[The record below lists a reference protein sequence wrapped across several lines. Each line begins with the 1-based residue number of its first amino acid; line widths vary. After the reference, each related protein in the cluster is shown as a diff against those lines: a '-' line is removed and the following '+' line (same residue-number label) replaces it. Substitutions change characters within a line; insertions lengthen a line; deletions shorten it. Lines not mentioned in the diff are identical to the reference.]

1 MTQIDFRYLTNLL
14 TPRHAATVDD
24 PAERNRLAGMVDTET
39 SEYIAG
45 FISQAGR
52 VLGEAMESGETV
64 LYESDIT
71 VDADGDWEP
80 GAPSRMWMVTAG
92 TQRKDVFDDAARLFL
107 AHCLRTGAASQFC
120 GWRDRVVAIV
130 PEEVGPKESKII
142 RTLADGGIEVVHTY
156 TVLDAY
162 GTYARW
168 VTDLALEY
176 GSGDEA
182 IASDTPR
189 PPGMARSVVSA
200 WLMREAGEAQL
211 QQARGSLK
219 FGLAGYARVPSEELP
234 IAELARSLYTD
245 RANLT
250 KVIKAAEKDARI
262 TGILD
267 AIASGDTDRIITTLR
282 NGLSGR
288 ASPERG

>member
-1 MTQIDFRYLTNLL
+1 MTRVDFRYLADLL

-24 PAERNRLAGMVDTET
+24 PAVRNRLAGLVDTGT

-52 VLGEAMESGETV
+52 VLGEAVKSGETV

-71 VDADGDWEP
+71 LDADGGWEP
-80 GAPSRMWMVTAG
+80 GTPSRMWIATAG
-92 TQRKDVFDDAARLFL
+92 TRREDVFDDAARIFL
-107 AHCLRTGAASQFC
+107 AQSLRTGAASQFC

-142 RTLADGGIEVVHTY
+142 RTLAGGGIEVVHTY

-176 GSGDEA
+176 GSGDQA

-189 PPGMARSVVSA
+189 PPGMAQSVVSA

-211 QQARGSLK
+211 QQARHSLK

-282 NGLSGR
+282 NG
-288 ASPERG
+288 

>member
-1 MTQIDFRYLTNLL
+1 MTHPDLKYLAAVL

-24 PAERNRLAGMVDTET
+24 PAVRERLAGLVDADT
-39 SEYIAG
+39 SEHVAG
-45 FISQAGR
+45 FISQTGR
-52 VLGEAMESGETV
+52 VLADAVESGETV
-64 LYESDIT
+64 LYETAIT

-80 GAPSRMWMVTAG
+80 GPPSRIWLVASG
-92 TQRKDVFDDAARLFL
+92 SRRKDVFDDTARLFL
-107 AHCLRTGAASQFC
+107 AQSLRTGAASQFC

-142 RTLADGGIEVVHTY
+142 RTLDDGGIEITHTY
-156 TVLDAY
+156 NVLDAY
-162 GTYARW
+162 GTYSRW

-176 GSGDEA
+176 GSGDDALASETPQPPA
-182 IASDTPR
+182 I
-189 PPGMARSVVSA
+189 ARSVVSA

-211 QQARGSLK
+211 QQARYSLK
-219 FGLAGYARVPSEELP
+219 FGLAGYARVPSNELP

-267 AIASGDTDRIITTLR
+267 AIVSGDTDRIITTLR
-282 NGLSGR
+282 NT
-288 ASPERG
+288 

>member
-1 MTQIDFRYLTNLL
+1 MTRIDFRYLTELL
-14 TPRHAATVDD
+14 TPRHAAPVD
-24 PAERNRLAGMVDTET
+24 PAEHNRLAGLVDTDT
-39 SEYIAG
+39 SEYITG

-52 VLGEAMESGETV
+52 VLGESVGSSETV
-64 LYESDIT
+64 LYECDIT
-71 VDADGDWEP
+71 VDTEGDWES
-80 GAPSRMWMVTAG
+80 GAPSRMWMVAAG
-92 TQRKDVFDDAARLFL
+92 TRREDVYDDTARLFL
-107 AHCLRTGAASQFC
+107 AQSLRNGAASQFC
-120 GWRDRVVAIV
+120 GWQDRVVAIV

-142 RTLADGGIEVVHTY
+142 RTLAGGDIEVVHTY
-156 TVLDAY
+156 NVLDAY

-189 PPGMARSVVSA
+189 PPGLARPVVSA

-211 QQARGSLK
+211 QQARYSLK
-219 FGLAGYARVPSEELP
+219 FGLAGYSRMPSEELP

-250 KVIKAAEKDARI
+250 KVIKDAEKDARI

-267 AIASGDTDRIITTLR
+267 AIASGDSNRIITTLR
-282 NGLSGR
+282 NG
-288 ASPERG
+288 

>member
-1 MTQIDFRYLTNLL
+1 MAQVDFRYLTDLL
-14 TPRHAATVDD
+14 TPRHATAVDD
-24 PAERNRLAGMVDTET
+24 PTERNRLAGLVDTDT

-45 FISQAGR
+45 FISQTGR
-52 VLGEAMESGETV
+52 VLGESMKSGETV
-64 LYESDIT
+64 LHESDIIL
-71 VDADGDWEP
+71 DADGGWEP
-80 GAPSRMWMVTAG
+80 GTPSRMWIVSEG
-92 TQRKDVFDDAARLFL
+92 TRREDVFDDAARVFL
-107 AHCLRTGAASQFC
+107 AHSLLTGAASQFC
-120 GWRDRVVAIV
+120 GWRERVVAIV

-211 QQARGSLK
+211 QQARHSLK
-219 FGLAGYARVPSEELP
+219 FGLAGYARVSGEELP

-262 TGILD
+262 SGILD
-267 AIASGDTDRIITTLR
+267 AIASGDTDRIMTTLR
-282 NGLSGR
+282 C
-288 ASPERG
+288 A